1 MLFTISLGSL
11 KVIVPPRPSNDGFN
25 DDVMRL
31 KGKLG
36 YARSD
41 DIKKKDL
48 RNTLAELVK
57 DDLALQ
63 VFYLIVFMKVVIPGT
78 STRVSREAAMAENL
92 VFEDM
97 ADMDYCQLV
106 VDDIQS
112 AVVRY
117 QQGTSRGKA
126 VTGCAIAPLLMYLD
140 CLIIGKT
147 PNIDLRTP
155 RINFMDQAKLLELA
169 AADLV
174 TKGDD
179 DPANWVFGRLPVSVS
194 MHYSFLCSLT

>member
-1 MLFTISLGSL
+1 M
-11 KVIVPPRPSNDGFN
+11 
-25 DDVMRL
+25 

-41 DIKKKDL
+41 DIKTKDL
-48 RNTLAELVK
+48 RNILADLVK

-106 VDDIQS
+106 VDD
-112 AVVRY
+112 
-117 QQGTSRGKA
+117 
-126 VTGCAIAPLLMYLD
+126 L
-140 CLIIGKT
+140 
-147 PNIDLRTP
+147 
-155 RINFMDQAKLLELA
+155 
-169 AADLV
+169 
-174 TKGDD
+174 
-179 DPANWVFGRLPVSVS
+179 
-194 MHYSFLCSLT
+194 

>member
-1 MLFTISLGSL
+1 M
-11 KVIVPPRPSNDGFN
+11 NDGF
-25 DDVMRL
+25 DDAVMRL

-41 DIKKKDL
+41 DIKTKDL
-48 RNTLAELVK
+48 RNILAELVKDEMK

-106 VDDIQS
+106 VDDIRS
-112 AVVRY
+112 VVVRY

-126 VTGCAIAPLLMYLD
+126 ATGYAITPLLMYLD
-140 CLIIGKT
+140 
-147 PNIDLRTP
+147 
-155 RINFMDQAKLLELA
+155 
-169 AADLV
+169 
-174 TKGDD
+174 
-179 DPANWVFGRLPVSVS
+179 
-194 MHYSFLCSLT
+194 

>member
-1 MLFTISLGSL
+1 
-11 KVIVPPRPSNDGFN
+11 
-25 DDVMRL
+25 
-31 KGKLG
+31 
-36 YARSD
+36 
-41 DIKKKDL
+41 
-48 RNTLAELVK
+48 
-57 DDLALQ
+57 
-63 VFYLIVFMKVVIPGT
+63 MKVVIPGT

-106 VDDIQS
+106 VDDIRS

-126 VTGCAIAPLLMYLD
+126 ITGCAITLLLMYLD
-140 CLIIGKT
+140 YLIIGKT

-169 AADLV
+169 ASDLV

-179 DPANWVFGRLPVSVS
+179 DPANWVFGRLPVSVY
-194 MHYSFLCSLT
+194 MHHSFLCSLT